1 MVVGA
6 SAYLDSSDLHRWRL
20 VGGCLLGQVM
30 NQDKQLVVLQRWFGQ
45 GKTLTKLEAM
55 RKFGVGNLGGRVYDL
70 KQARWPVT
78 KDWKTLRNG
87 KRVAEYRFEIK
98 R

>member
-1 MVVGA
+1 MNH
-6 SAYLDSSDLHRWRL
+6 DSQTL
-20 VGGCLLGQVM
+20 Q
-30 NQDKQLVVLQRWFGQ
+30 LQRWFSQ

-55 RKFGVGNLGGRVYDL
+55 LKLGIGNLGGRVYDL
-70 KQARWPVT
+70 KQQRWPVT

-87 KRVAEYRFEIK
+87 KRVAEYRFETRSK